1 MDITATIIEIMET
14 VNMSATFKKREI
26 VVEYDQKGDG
36 AYTEMIKFEAIQDK
50 CDILD
55 SFQVGQQV
63 NIAFNLKGR
72 KWTNP
77 QGEAKYFN
85 SLQLW
90 KINDAQQAGQMQGV
104 PPAPYQQP
112 VQPIPFV
119 SVPAP
124 APNLDAPEDSII
136 PF

>member
-14 VNMSATFKKREI
+14 VQVSATFKKREI

-72 KWTNP
+72 KWVNQQNET
-77 QGEAKYFN
+77 KYFN

-90 KINDAQQAGQMQGV
+90 KINDAQQAGQMPG
-104 PPAPYQQP
+104 
-112 VQPIPFV
+112 
-119 SVPAP
+119 PAP
-124 APNLDAPEDSII
+124 APYVQPTPAPTPYIAPVTPNFDDPNEGTI

>member
-1 MDITATIIEIMET
+1 MDITAIIIDIMET
-14 VNMSATFKKREI
+14 VNVSATFKKREI

-36 AYTEMIKFEAIQDK
+36 AYTECIKFEAIQDK

-77 QGEAKYFN
+77 QNEVKYFN

-90 KINDAQQAGQMQGV
+90 KISDGQQAGQMAGA

-112 VQPIPFV
+112 APTATYPPVPNPNDPSFPDDGSDVPF
-119 SVPAP
+119 
-124 APNLDAPEDSII
+124 
-136 PF
+136 